1 MAEIVECTSSSF
13 TFEKEKFELTLVSP
27 FSSRLGLSYAP
38 EGGLMSMMYGGG
50 KLAEGLTKLVI
61 FVTDTFLI
69 RDLCRPLMSILPS
82 LLVHQMHL
90 WVKHK
95 DDVFQL
101 AQLASKV
108 VKDPKLTVD
117 QLEKLLV
124 KSSILE
130 DAQKSKA
137 KLNYRLVST
146 TNSIPSLVEEIQL
159 GFSRRAKWEMDKG
172 NEFGDDFDRNISSF
186 VVFHW
191 IFYIGTPQWDNN
203 LSFVC
208 FDFL

>member
-1 MAEIVECTSSSF
+1 MAEIVECT
-13 TFEKEKFELTLVSP
+13 
-27 FSSRLGLSYAP
+27 SSRLGLSYAP

-50 KLAEGLTKLVI
+50 KLAEGLTKLWCKMKLSSYLALD
-61 FVTDTFLI
+61 FCT
-69 RDLCRPLMSILPS
+69 
-82 LLVHQMHL
+82 LVSSE
-90 WVKHK
+90 

-172 NEFGDDFDRNISSF
+172 KHAKVAADIEDRF
-186 VVFHW
+186 FKLKGLT
-191 IFYIGTPQWDNN
+191 F
-203 LSFVC
+203 
-208 FDFL
+208 

>member
-1 MAEIVECTSSSF
+1 MKLSSYLALDF
-13 TFEKEKFELTLVSP
+13 CTLVS
-27 FSSRLGLSYAP
+27 S
-38 EGGLMSMMYGGG
+38 E
-50 KLAEGLTKLVI
+50 
-61 FVTDTFLI
+61 
-69 RDLCRPLMSILPS
+69 
-82 LLVHQMHL
+82 
-90 WVKHK
+90 

-172 NEFGDDFDRNISSF
+172 KHAKVAADIEDRF
-186 VVFHW
+186 FKLKGLT
-191 IFYIGTPQWDNN
+191 F
-203 LSFVC
+203 
-208 FDFL
+208 

>member
-1 MAEIVECTSSSF
+1 
-13 TFEKEKFELTLVSP
+13 
-27 FSSRLGLSYAP
+27 
-38 EGGLMSMMYGGG
+38 
-50 KLAEGLTKLVI
+50 
-61 FVTDTFLI
+61 
-69 RDLCRPLMSILPS
+69 
-82 LLVHQMHL
+82 
-90 WVKHK
+90 
-95 DDVFQL
+95 
-101 AQLASKV
+101 
-108 VKDPKLTVD
+108 
-117 QLEKLLV
+117 V

-172 NEFGDDFDRNISSF
+172 KHAKVAADIEDRFFKLKGLTFWWKCCAGNEFGDDFDRNISSF

-208 FDFL
+208 FDFLWIRVFFCVHYVHNICVTKNNIPTTDYGDDEN